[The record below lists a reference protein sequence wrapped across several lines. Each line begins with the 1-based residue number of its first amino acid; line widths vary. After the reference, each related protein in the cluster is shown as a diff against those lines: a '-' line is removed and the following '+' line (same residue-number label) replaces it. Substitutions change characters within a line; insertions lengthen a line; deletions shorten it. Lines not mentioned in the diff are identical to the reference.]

1 MGDEQTNKSKQT
13 NGSSART
20 KGAVFNIQRYSIHD
34 GPGIRTTVFL
44 KGCPLACL
52 WCQNPE
58 SQLMKP
64 QIFYNAERCVGCGRC
79 ITVCPVKAITVAET
93 KVKTDRE
100 LCTGC
105 GTCIETCPEEAREL
119 VGKTMTVE
127 EVVEEV
133 MKDDIFYQRSGGGI
147 TISGGEP
154 FTQPFFSASILKLC
168 KERNTHTAIETCG
181 YAPWE
186 TVEKVLDYTDLV
198 LFDIKHIVSQVH
210 MRLTGVP
217 NELILENAKRIW
229 HERHIPMW
237 IRVPVIPGYNDSTD
251 NIEALATFVVN
262 ELSPFVQLHL
272 LPYHRLGESKV
283 QQLEQS
289 GTGLVTDPPDENHM
303 QLLKEV
309 MEAKGMRKVL
319 IGG

>member
-1 MGDEQTNKSKQT
+1 MDKEQTNNPKQV
-13 NGSSART
+13 NDSSAGS

-58 SQLMKP
+58 SQQMKP

-79 ITVCPVKAITVAET
+79 IAVCPVKAIEMADT
-93 KVKTDRE
+93 KVKTNRE
-100 LCTGC
+100 ICTAC
-105 GTCIETCPEEAREL
+105 GTCVDACPEEAREL
-119 VGKTMTVE
+119 MGKTMTVE

-154 FTQPFFSASILKLC
+154 FAQPAFSANILKKC

-181 YAPWE
+181 YAPWDRAE
-186 TVEKVLDYTDLV
+186 RVLDYTDLV
-198 LFDIKHIVSQVH
+198 LFDMKHIDSKEH

-217 NELILENAKRIW
+217 NELILENARRIW

-237 IRVPVIPGYNDSTD
+237 IRVPVVPGYNDSPEH
-251 NIEALATFVVN
+251 IEALATFVVN
-262 ELSPFVQLHL
+262 ELSPFLQLHL

-289 GTGLVTDPPDENHM
+289 GTGLVTDPPDESHM
-303 QLLKEV
+303 ESLKQIVEG
-309 MEAKGMRKVL
+309 KGLRKVF

>member
-79 ITVCPVKAITVAET
+79 ITVCPVKAIAVAET

-154 FTQPFFSASILKLC
+154 FTQPFFSAGILKLC

-237 IRVPVIPGYNDSTD
+237 IRVPVIPGCNDSTD